1 MKALVLE
8 GDKKLK
14 VSTSHPIVEGP
25 TSDSILIQVAACGI
39 CGSDIPRGF
48 GGKAYHYPLVMG
60 HEFSGIVAETR
71 KGSQFQEGD
80 RVAVFP
86 LIPTNK
92 NETAYHTGD
101 WAQLKEYDYF
111 GSRRDGAFSEY
122 LRVPEINLF
131 RIPDHVKTRH
141 ASMTEPA
148 AVALHGVRR
157 MNITAGNTGV
167 VIGGGPIGNMC
178 AQWLK
183 IHGCDKVI
191 VTDIDDR
198 KLIISQKMGFQ
209 TINSLES
216 DPVDTIMEM
225 TNGEGA
231 QNVIEACGFPQT
243 FLQALDV
250 ASRAGEVVFMGNI
263 SGEFSIGEKAF
274 STILR
279 RELNIYGTWN
289 SKIFP
294 RGTDDWS
301 TVLKYMDKELIVEP
315 LITDVVSLDDG
326 PQVFQSIV
334 EKRGFHNKVIFEMVK
349 S

>member
-1 MKALVLE
+1 
-8 GDKKLK
+8 
-14 VSTSHPIVEGP
+14 
-25 TSDSILIQVAACGI
+25 I
-39 CGSDIPRGF
+39 CGSDIPRGIA
-48 GGKAYHYPLVMG
+48 GKAYHYPLVMG
-60 HEFSGIVAETR
+60 HEFSGIVAEN
-71 KGSQFQEGD
+71 KQASSFKEGD

-122 LRVPEINLF
+122 LRVPEVNLF

-148 AVALHGVRR
+148 AVALHGVRK
-157 MNITAGNTGV
+157 MHITAGDTGV

-178 AQWLK
+178 AQWLR
-183 IHGCDKVI
+183 IHGCDQVI
-191 VTDIDDR
+191 ITDIDDR
-198 KLIISQKMGFQ
+198 KLKIAEDMGFQ
-209 TINSLES
+209 TINSAKR
-216 DPVDTIMEM
+216 DPVEAILSQ

-231 QNVIEACGFPQT
+231 QRVIEACGLPQT

-250 ASRAGEVVFMGNI
+250 AARAGEVVFMGNI
-263 SGEFSIGEKAF
+263 VGEFAIGEKAF

-294 RGTDDWS
+294 KGTDDWT
-301 TVLKYMDKELIVEP
+301 TVLIYMDR
-315 LITDVVSLDDG
+315 D
-326 PQVFQSIV
+326 
-334 EKRGFHNKVIFEMVK
+334 
-349 S
+349 